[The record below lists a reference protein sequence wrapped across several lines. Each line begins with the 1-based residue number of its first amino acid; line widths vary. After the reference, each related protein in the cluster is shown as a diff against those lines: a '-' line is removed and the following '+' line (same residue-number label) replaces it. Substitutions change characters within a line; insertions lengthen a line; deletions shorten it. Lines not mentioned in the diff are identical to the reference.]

1 MALVV
6 FGEKI
11 DFTSIPYPEQGG
23 YVVGYN
29 VIGGLLSQMD
39 YLGNVS
45 VIGGS
50 GGGGALSTTLA
61 LGNNTGTYSIVLDSS
76 IIKGTNKI
84 LLDDGR
90 VSITTANGDYTES
103 YLYMNSTDT
112 I

>member
-11 DFTSIPYPEQGG
+11 DFTSIDLPQQGG

-45 VIGGS
+45 VIGGA
-50 GGGGALSTTLA
+50 GGGAGALSRSVQ
-61 LGNNTGTYSIVLDSS
+61 NVRKSS
-76 IIKGTNKI
+76 
-84 LLDDGR
+84 
-90 VSITTANGDYTES
+90 
-103 YLYMNSTDT
+103 
-112 I
+112 